1 MKDGVYIVK
10 QQPTSVMLLKGGRYI
25 YLKHKA
31 AYKVFYK
38 YEYVF
43 DEIFSS
49 SEDVT
54 PISVKYYFDLITKDS
69 I

>member
-10 QQPTSVMLLKGGRYI
+10 HVPGNVILLKGGKYI
-25 YLKHKA
+25 YLKHRHPYRVSQKHEYA
-31 AYKVFYK
+31 FDAVFRP
-38 YEYVF
+38 
-43 DEIFSS
+43 
-49 SEDVT
+49 EDVY

>member
-25 YLKHKA
+25 YLKHRV

-38 YEYVF
+38 YEYFF
-43 DEIFSS
+43 DGIFRP
-49 SEDVT
+49 EDVL